1 MANYTD
7 EELSFMAEQYSEGF
21 PADEIPEEAIELGSA
36 AWIREIF
43 TFDELNEIADYL
55 NKHHIAF
62 TDYFRTA
69 IMDKLAS
76 DQAA

>member
-1 MANYTD
+1 MSNYTD
-7 EELSFMAEQYSEGF
+7 EELALMAEEYSKGF
-21 PADEIPEEAIELGSA
+21 PADEIPEENIELGSA
-36 AWIREIF
+36 AWIREIL
-43 TFDELNEIADYL
+43 TFDELNELADYL
-55 NKHHIAF
+55 NKHHITF